1 VSCGERTVDPIR
13 ATRNIN
19 STEQRDGATAG
30 ARLRAPRR
38 DTDGTTPSQRLAAL
52 RQPTGGEK
60 EREKE
65 YACIRVS
72 VSEQERDGGSGA
84 ARVRVRRRDI
94 YTKATTRA
102 YTVPHAIGG
111 VVVPGPHGSSYS
123 EGERR
128 RGGIRGYTQLSLLVY
143 EKLGSEVVPRFRE
156 QVTLDLLII
165 SISSTDATRAR
176 STLITRLILCIS
188 LIR

>member
-1 VSCGERTVDPIR
+1 MSCGERTVDPIR
-13 ATRNIN
+13 AARNTD
-19 STEQRDGATAG
+19 STERRDGATAG

-72 VSEQERDGGSGA
+72 VSEQERDGGSGT

-94 YTKATTRA
+94 YTKATTTRA

-123 EGERR
+123 EGGRR
-128 RGGIRGYTQLSLLVY
+128 RGGIRGYTQLS
-143 EKLGSEVVPRFRE
+143 PRVRE
-156 QVTLDLLII
+156 
-165 SISSTDATRAR
+165 TRER
-176 STLITRLILCIS
+176 SRTTFPRTS
-188 LIR
+188 NT